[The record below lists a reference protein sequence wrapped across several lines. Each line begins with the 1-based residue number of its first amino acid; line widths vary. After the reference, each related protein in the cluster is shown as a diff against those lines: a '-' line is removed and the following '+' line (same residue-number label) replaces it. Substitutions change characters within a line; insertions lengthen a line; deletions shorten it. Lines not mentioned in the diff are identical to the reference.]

1 MAVACLLS
9 RLPAYS
15 HRMIKDIS
23 DKNNISIIPAR
34 GGSKSIPKKN
44 IIDFCGKPLIAWS
57 IENALGS
64 KYIKEVYVST
74 DDKEIADISRKYG
87 ASIIWRPDELATDT
101 ASSEEALL
109 HAISKIESQKEID
122 IVVFLQAT
130 SPLREKDD
138 IDNAIEK
145 FFSEDSDSLFSAAV
159 LEDFCIWEDTEKG
172 VRGVSFDYLNRG
184 RRQDRKPYYL
194 ENGSIYIFK
203 PEILK
208 QYSNR
213 LGGKIV
219 LYHMPIWKSYQIDN
233 TENLGICEYFMNNK
247 ILREKHFAPV
257 LKDIK
262 LIVYDFDG
270 VLTDNKVL
278 LREDGVE
285 SVVVNRSDGL
295 AIGMIKDMGIKQIIL
310 SKEKNKVVE
319 VRANK
324 LGIPV
329 LKGIDNKK
337 EALIGYCKGNGI
349 PLESVVY
356 IGNDI
361 NDVELMKIV
370 GYPVCPSDAYEEV
383 KKIVKIVLEA
393 SGGAGVVRDV
403 LKYLNYEKEITCKK

>member
-1 MAVACLLS
+1 
-9 RLPAYS
+9 
-15 HRMIKDIS
+15 MIKDIS
-23 DKNNISIIPAR
+23 DKNIISIIPAR

-57 IENALGS
+57 IEQSLKS
-64 KYIKEVYVST
+64 KYIRGVYVST
-74 DDKEIADISRKYG
+74 DDKEIVGISENYG
-87 ASIIWRPDELATDT
+87 AKIIRRPNELATDT
-101 ASSEEALL
+101 SSSDEVLL
-109 HAISKIESQKEID
+109 HAISEIEKLGRID
-122 IVVFLQAT
+122 LVIFLQAT

-172 VRGVSFDYLNRG
+172 MRGVSFDYLNRG

-194 ENGSIYIFK
+194 ENGSIYIFR

-208 QYSNR
+208 QYNNR

-219 LYHMPIWKSYQIDN
+219 LYYMPLWKSYEIDN
-233 TENLGICEYFMNNK
+233 TENLEICEYFMNNK

-295 AIGMIKDMGIKQIIL
+295 AITMIKDMGIKQLIL

-319 VRANK
+319 ARANK
-324 LGIPV
+324 FGIPI

-337 EALIGYCKGNGI
+337 EALRSYCKENNI
-349 PLESVVY
+349 PLEGVVY
-356 IGNDI
+356 VGNDI
-361 NDVELMKIV
+361 NDVEVMKIV

-383 KKIVKIVLEA
+383 KNVAKVILNSAGGTGIVRELI
-393 SGGAGVVRDV
+393 
-403 LKYLNYEKEITCKK
+403 KYIQKVGI